1 MARFKPSVLMIGASV
16 VAVTAGILAACAH
29 DKGGQVADASQAI
42 PDRPDWNWDVR
53 PILSQNCFACHG
65 QGTQK
70 AGLRLDIQKAA
81 YDPIPEDKNHH
92 AIVPGNT
99 GKSELWRRITSSDA
113 DVRMPPKDSHKTLT
127 AHDVAVIE
135 KWIKQGAHYKQHW
148 AYITP
153 TEVQPERT
161 KWDGQAVNEID
172 RYVYAKLAKEGL
184 SPAPEADRETL
195 INRVYLDLTGLPP
208 TLQEVDA
215 FANDKDPKAYEKIV
229 DKLLNSK
236 EYAERQA
243 TIWMDVARY
252 ADTRGGLNDGDRP
265 ISYPYRDWVISAFER
280 NMPYDKFAT
289 WQLAGD
295 KLNDGKPSREQ
306 LLASAFLKA
315 GRQDAEGGAIDEEFR
330 MNYVEE
336 RTELIGKDFLGL
348 TVGCAK
354 CHNHKYDVIAQAD
367 YYSLAAIFNQ
377 MDERGGGSFGRGTP
391 SGAYLELPTAKQTR
405 ALAVADTQLVAKEK
419 AYENALRAAE
429 VKAQAAVASVPDSQR
444 AQFVEAAI
452 NADTQAY
459 YPLDKGYDK
468 GNDASFQE
476 LYLEPQQQAIGEP
489 KPGEPNKFPG
499 LTTAQVVAKLQK
511 QILVDVKAGKPVPSL
526 GGPPQLAGGPG
537 GPGKPGPG
545 GPGFGGPGRPG
556 GPGAVG
562 PDGKPIDR
570 AAFIAKMRAARAAGG
585 GAPGAGGKP
594 GFDRASGAAAA
605 GQDEGAPVAVAS
617 NNSDPTMPQA
627 QAASGKRPGGFGG
640 RPGGPGAG
648 LTKAAFGPGA
658 GGPGAAG
665 GPGKPGAKGKVAPI
679 LRRRFGGMAADQGAM
694 ANDPG
699 LPRIA
704 SHEVDW
710 ALEQLI
716 ASGYEDDVLGD
727 PQRIMKRQLP
737 QWIHGDTLE
746 WTDPG
751 LPNETRAYVSN
762 VKWVPGHKGEGI
774 QLHDSVFSTAK
785 GVGMFERTQPYS
797 LDFWLKLP
805 SKPYYDNTRPHG
817 PSASILYNNGGIEG
831 KGYELA
837 MSNNKLAYAITASAP
852 TEMLLIETKADL
864 PTGHWVHITSTYDGN
879 SKAEGMHLYVDGKEQ
894 PVDVEHNRLTRSAQP
909 GGGNSQFVSYF
920 GLASGVNFNRPE
932 LVDGA
937 IDEVRVLTRALTPLE
952 IDYLQDPKLVNAVPA
967 AQAKANMAAIDTQK
981 DPAVQAAWQELTQ
994 ARLGKQRTESA
1005 VYAMMVSGDQPIP
1018 RKSYVLDR
1026 GVYNS
1031 YLQEV
1036 KPGAIPRVSAWSD
1049 KLPRDRLGLAEWLF
1063 DPKHPLTSRVFVN
1076 RMWQGHFGQGIVQTV
1091 DDFGTQ
1097 GTNPTHPELLDYLA
1111 VEFVRSGWD
1120 MKHMHKMMV
1129 MSAAYRQSSN
1139 ITRED
1144 LEKDPRNFYL
1154 ERGPRFRMPAET
1166 IRDNALTAS
1175 GLLVKHVGGDAVF
1188 PYAPDAI
1195 WDGAAQGVSV
1205 YPTNVPDD
1213 QMHRRSMYTFIKRNA
1228 PVANMVPFDMPDR
1241 RDALV
1246 MRPISNTPLQG
1257 LVMLND
1263 TQFMEAYRK
1272 LAERA
1277 IKASANED
1285 EQLTTMWRLAVRRH
1299 PDAKELDT
1307 IRKYRAQE
1315 VALMQ
1320 KSPDEVKK
1328 LVAIGVSPADP
1339 KVDPVQLAAMTM
1351 VTATVM
1357 NTPDAYTLR

>member
-1 MARFKPSVLMIGASV
+1 MARFKPPILMIGASV
-16 VAVTAGILAACAH
+16 VAVTAGILVACAH

-81 YDPIPEDKNHH
+81 YDPIPEDKNHR
-92 AIVPGNT
+92 AIVPGNPS
-99 GKSELWRRITSSDA
+99 KSELFRRITSSDA
-113 DVRMPPKDSHKTLT
+113 DFRMPPKDSHKTLS
-127 AHDVAVIE
+127 ARDIAVIE
-135 KWIKQGAHYKQHW
+135 KWIKQGAKYKQHW

-153 TEVQPERT
+153 TIVQPERT

-172 RYVYAKLAKEGL
+172 RYVYARMAKEGL

-208 TLQEVDA
+208 TLQQVDA
-215 FANDKDPKAYEKIV
+215 FVADKDPKAYEKLV
-229 DKLLNSK
+229 DKLLAST

-243 TIWMDVARY
+243 NVWMDVARY

-265 ISYPYRDWVISAFER
+265 ISYPYRDWVIGAFQR

-295 KLNDGKPSREQ
+295 KLNGGHPTREQ

-367 YYSLAAIFNQ
+367 YYSLSAIFNQ
-377 MDERGGGSFGRGTP
+377 MDERGGGSFARGTP
-391 SGAYLELPTAKQTR
+391 SGNYLELPTPKQAK
-405 ALAVADTQLVAKEK
+405 ALAAAHADTVAKEK
-419 AYENALRAAE
+419 AYEDALRAAE
-429 VKAQAAVASVPDSQR
+429 AKAQKAVDAIPDSQR
-444 AQFVEAAI
+444 AQFVEASI
-452 NADTQAY
+452 NADTQVY
-459 YPLDKGYDK
+459 YPLDKGYKD
-468 GNDASFQE
+468 SLEE
-476 LYLEPQQQAIGEP
+476 LYLEPQAQAPGEP
-489 KPGEPNKFPG
+489 KPGEKNKFPG

-511 QILVDVKAGKPVPSL
+511 QIIADVKAGKPVPQL

-537 GPGKPGPG
+537 GPGKPGFG
-545 GPGFGGPGRPG
+545 KAGFRPG
-556 GPGAVG
+556 GPGA
-562 PDGKPIDR
+562 
-570 AAFIAKMRAARAAGG
+570 A
-585 GAPGAGGKP
+585 GKP
-594 GFDRASGAAAA
+594 GFDRAAFAKARAARAAA
-605 GQDEGAPVAVAS
+605 GGEGETLQLGA
-617 NNSDPTMPQA
+617 NSEDPTMPIA
-627 QAASGKRPGGFGG
+627 QDAPAKPHGPRLGGRPGGA
-640 RPGGPGAG
+640 GGPGAG
-648 LTKAAFGPGA
+648 LTKAAFGK
-658 GGPGAAG
+658 GGPGAKAG
-665 GPGKPGAKGKVAPI
+665 VDEDGQVKPPKGKAAPL
-679 LRRRFGGMAADQGAM
+679 LRRRFGGMAADQAAM
-694 ANDPG
+694 RADPD

-704 SHEVDW
+704 SHEVSW

-716 ASGYEDDVLGD
+716 ASGYEDEVLGD

-737 QWIHGDTLE
+737 QWVHEDSLQ
-746 WTDPG
+746 WTDAG
-751 LPNETRAYVSN
+751 LPNQKRAFVSN

-805 SKPYYDNTRPHG
+805 KKPYFDSTRPRG

-837 MSNNKLAYAITASAP
+837 MSNNKLAYAITAIAP
-852 TEMLLIETKADL
+852 TEMLLVETKADV
-864 PTGHWVHITSTYDGN
+864 PTGRWVHITSTYDGN
-879 SKAEGMHLYVDGKEQ
+879 SKAEGMHLYFDGKEQ
-894 PVDVEHNRLTRSAQP
+894 PVEVEHNRLTRSAMP

-952 IDYLQDPKLVNAVPA
+952 IQYLQDPKLVSAIPA
-967 AQAKANMAAIDTQK
+967 QQAKADMVVIDAKK
-981 DPAVQAAWQELTQ
+981 DPQVQAAWQALTD
-994 ARLGKQRTESA
+994 ARLNEQRVATP
-1005 VYAMMVSGDQPIP
+1005 VYAIMVAGDQPIP
-1018 RKSYVLDR
+1018 RKSYILDR

-1031 YLQEV
+1031 WLKEV
-1036 KPGAIPRVSAWSD
+1036 QPGALPRVYAWSD

-1076 RMWQGHFGQGIVQTV
+1076 RMWQGHFGNGIVQTV

-1111 VEFVRSGWD
+1111 VEFIRSGWD
-1120 MKHMHKMMV
+1120 IKHMHKMMV
-1129 MSAAYRQSSN
+1129 MSATYRQSSN

-1154 ERGPRFRMPAET
+1154 ERGPRFRLPAET
-1166 IRDNALTAS
+1166 IRDNALMAS

-1195 WDGAAQGVSV
+1195 WDGAAQGVSI

-1228 PVANMVPFDMPDR
+1228 PVANLVPFDMPDR

-1263 TQFMEAYRK
+1263 TQFVEAYRK

-1285 EQLTTMWRLAVRRH
+1285 EQLVTMWRLAVRRH

-1328 LVAIGVSPADP
+1328 LLAIGVAPADP